1 MTTLANKIN
10 NVKNEVKD
18 ASIAKKIAIGAGVIV
33 GVAAV
38 SVAATV
44 IVKHLPKAA
53 EVAEKV
59 SEVAPEVVE
68 NTAEVVEAAL

>member
-18 ASIAKKIAIGAGVIV
+18 ASIAKKIAIGAGVVV

-53 EVAEKV
+53 EVA
-59 SEVAPEVVE
+59 PEVVE